1 MGPGGPKA
9 LHAPDKSF
17 RSPYGYLACA
27 LLYPPLCPLH
37 PPLFPPQP
45 PRLYPAVAL
54 VMVGKS
60 QGGGTPARVD
70 ERVDERVLLMRFDG
84 ANEGGRGGV
93 KAG

>member
-1 MGPGGPKA
+1 
-9 LHAPDKSF
+9 
-17 RSPYGYLACA
+17 
-27 LLYPPLCPLH
+27 
-37 PPLFPPQP
+37 
-45 PRLYPAVAL
+45 
-54 VMVGKS
+54 MVGKS